1 MGLNYSTLHSGSPS
15 ILGKRSTLDD
25 ALDAPPAKRL
35 MSEFL
40 RTLNRCTKQQRCGF
54 VEDAQVL
61 SKRRHEEDDSQ
72 CHKKLKEDDSNSQTD
87 KRVVTH
93 RPVNSKHV
101 FPFLM
106 LPVELGNIIL
116 HILAAGFIDSSNNVS
131 PVITY
136 EHTRPVIVWCGMQG
150 LPTPPSMW
158 IRTIANAAMA
168 KRQLYRL
175 AGFFIS
181 SRTQLTISNIV
192 IELHN
197 ARLTLATCKFLQTVA
212 ASGVSHLCLKS
223 RLSSDL
229 RAIESPEDIPVV
241 NSSLFYP
248 RLQKMQVKSAIFF
261 SAEYISWTVHTLN
274 SAALTALDLQL
285 DNRGSPSWRLILP
298 HLHMEHL
305 ETLYI
310 DGALP
315 INTIF
320 HFLLHHPS
328 IRELRIGRFTRP
340 GFLPYATRP
349 PNMDHLEVLTG
360 SHDYIIPL
368 LAQGLPALQRL
379 AVIPDYPSTI
389 GLFLD
394 SELRGVINS
403 ARRCTRLQ
411 ELDIA
416 LFCGYIAQPESDSFF
431 IVDDPQ
437 HLRTERGLSNVRT
450 ITIHATWDADEFTLS
465 STHLSV
471 LNSLPGW
478 LDLFPSVQHLRI
490 VEGRSVKL
498 DADRRAQVTQLYR
511 ACPYLEDIS
520 MYAGDRHLAEC
531 WKREI

>member
-1 MGLNYSTLHSGSPS
+1 MGSNYSTLRSSSPS

-40 RTLNRCTKQQRCGF
+40 RALNHCTKQQRCGF

-72 CHKKLKEDDSNSQTD
+72 RHKKLKEDDSNSQTD
-87 KRVVTH
+87 KRVVVHATH

-116 HILAAGFIDSSNNVS
+116 HILANDRDTLYTLSLVSGLLRVYVLPLYLKAAGFIDSSNNVG

-136 EHTRPVIVWCGMQG
+136 EHTRPVIMWRGMQG

-158 IRTIANAAMA
+158 ICIIANAAMA
-168 KRQLYRL
+168 KCQLYGL

-181 SRTQLTISNIV
+181 SRTQLAISNIV

-197 ARLTLATCKFLQTVA
+197 ARLALATCKFLQTVA
-212 ASGVSHLCLKS
+212 T
-223 RLSSDL
+223 DL

-241 NSSLFYP
+241 NSDLFYP
-248 RLQKMQVKSAIFF
+248 RLQKMQVKSAVFF
-261 SAEYISWTVHTLN
+261 SAEYISWMVHTLN

-320 HFLLHHPS
+320 RFLLHHPS
-328 IRELRIGRFTRP
+328 ICELRIGCFTRP
-340 GFLPYATRP
+340 GFLPYAAHP
-349 PNMDHLEVLTG
+349 PNMDHLEVLAG

-368 LAQGLPALQRL
+368 LARGLPALQRL
-379 AVIPDYPSTI
+379 VVIPDHPSAI
-389 GLFLD
+389 GLFLN
-394 SELRGVINS
+394 SEL
-403 ARRCTRLQ
+403 
-411 ELDIA
+411 
-416 LFCGYIAQPESDSFF
+416 
-431 IVDDPQ
+431 
-437 HLRTERGLSNVRT
+437 
-450 ITIHATWDADEFTLS
+450 
-465 STHLSV
+465 
-471 LNSLPGW
+471 
-478 LDLFPSVQHLRI
+478 
-490 VEGRSVKL
+490 
-498 DADRRAQVTQLYR
+498 
-511 ACPYLEDIS
+511 
-520 MYAGDRHLAEC
+520 
-531 WKREI
+531 

>member
-1 MGLNYSTLHSGSPS
+1 
-15 ILGKRSTLDD
+15 
-25 ALDAPPAKRL
+25 
-35 MSEFL
+35 
-40 RTLNRCTKQQRCGF
+40 
-54 VEDAQVL
+54 
-61 SKRRHEEDDSQ
+61 
-72 CHKKLKEDDSNSQTD
+72 
-87 KRVVTH
+87 
-93 RPVNSKHV
+93 
-101 FPFLM
+101 M

-116 HILAAGFIDSSNNVS
+116 HILVNDHDTLYTLSLVSGLLRVYVLLLYLKAAGFIDSSNNVS

-136 EHTRPVIVWCGMQG
+136 EHTQPVIVWCGMQG

-158 IRTIANAAMA
+158 IRTIMNAAMA

-328 IRELRIGRFTRP
+328 IRELQIGRFTRP

-379 AVIPDYPSTI
+379 AVIPDHPSTI

-411 ELDIA
+411 ELNIA

-450 ITIHATWDADEFTLS
+450 ITIRATWDADEFTLS
-465 STHLSV
+465 STDLSV

-520 MYAGDRHLAEC
+520 MYAGDRHLADC